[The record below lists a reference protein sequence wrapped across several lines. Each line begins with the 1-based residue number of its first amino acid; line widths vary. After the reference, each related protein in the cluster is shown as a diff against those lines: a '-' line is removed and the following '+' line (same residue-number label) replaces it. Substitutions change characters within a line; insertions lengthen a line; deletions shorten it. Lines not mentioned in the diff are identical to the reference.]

1 MNSEYRCRQVF
12 LDAHKSAVKNDIH
25 SLASRNNFP
34 DKIID
39 EIDIIAAELASNHIK
54 HDTING
60 RMKYGVFGDEKS
72 GIYIEII
79 SEDEGPGIPDYELAL
94 EDGYTTS
101 SRSMGVGLGSVRR
114 LSDEFSI
121 KSSISGTIV
130 CIKKYEEKLPSV
142 PEKSLRISVLT
153 RPHPLENVCGD
164 GYYIERFKNGACIAV
179 IDGLGHGIHARE
191 ASACAEEYLRHNASA
206 EPIKSLLEG
215 LGEKLKKTR
224 GAVAGIMFI
233 NEDKGIMEFGG
244 VGDISVHLY
253 PKEEHISF
261 HSVPGILGMR
271 RREVT
276 IQRHP
281 WVIGKSMAVIHSDGI
296 SAKLDLNVCLPEE
309 RPERIAHYIMNE
321 YWRKNDDGTVV
332 VVK

>member
-1 MNSEYRCRQVF
+1 MNSEYSCRRIY
-12 LDAHKSAVKNDIH
+12 LHAHKSAVKNDIH
-25 SLASRNNFP
+25 NLASRNNFP
-34 DKIID
+34 DKAMN
-39 EIDIIAAELASNHIK
+39 EIDLIAAELASNHIK

-60 RMKYGVFGDEKS
+60 RIKYGVFTDEKS
-72 GIYIEII
+72 GTYLEII

-121 KSSISGTIV
+121 KSSVSGTTIA
-130 CIKKYEEKLPSV
+130 IKKYAEKIPV
-142 PEKSLRISVLT
+142 IPEKKLMISVLT

-191 ASACAEEYLRHNASA
+191 ASACAEEYLRNNASKTS
-206 EPIKSLLEG
+206 IKLLIDG

-224 GAVAGIMFI
+224 GAVASIMFI
-233 NEDKGIMEFGG
+233 NDDRGFMEFGG

-253 PKEEHISF
+253 PKEDHISF
-261 HSVPGILGMR
+261 QSVPGILGMK
-271 RREVT
+271 RREVKV
-276 IQRHP
+276 QSYP
-281 WVIGKSMAVIHSDGI
+281 WVSGRNMAVIHSDGI
-296 SAKLDLNVCLPEE
+296 SAKINLDDCMPEE
-309 RPERIAHYIMNE
+309 KPDIIAHYIMNK
-321 YWRKNDDGTVV
+321 YWRKNDDGTVM